1 MMNLDRANNDGMNG
15 ALALQERLLLQQR
28 MRSC

>member
-1 MMNLDRANNDGMNG
+1 MMHLDRANNDGMNG
-15 ALALQERLLLQQR
+15 ALPLQERLLLQQR